1 MYSKEIFKTDKGFG
15 YRILKDDMVVIVQDF
30 KPGVEGW
37 ISMSE
42 EEAKQLADEEI
53 KNLVALENNQRI

>member
-15 YRILKDDMVVIVQDF
+15 YKILKDDVVVIVQDF

-37 ISMSE
+37 IFMTE
-42 EEAKQLADEEI
+42 REANQLADEEI
-53 KNLVALENNQRI
+53 KNLVALENNQKI